1 MKHCRRLPP
10 PVIVFG
16 LLFLVVACSQM
27 LSSPTSATPTVDS
40 THLTAFAQPQP
51 TYPPIPTPTP
61 TPIPPPL
68 GRVPHDCQPGPTP
81 QPILPGIGPVVG
93 SPPVWAA
100 GFDGPHAAIYL
111 VPEAFNQYGWG
122 RKIIWEVG
130 PNYMHLVTL
139 HGANLRSGARIRF
152 QFLDGDPTISAVL
165 DPHHPDHPGSAVGG
179 DWNEWGSGMFLPT
192 AGCYYL
198 EASWPGGHLRITFA
212 AGCCWSGVGEKVN
225 PWGTT

>member
-1 MKHCRRLPP
+1 MNTIQFLVRAVMLA
-10 PVIVFG
+10 G
-16 LLFLVVACSQM
+16 LLLFLVSCTQVSQ
-27 LSSPTSATPTVDS
+27 PTGSATPTVDGA
-40 THLTAFAQPQP
+40 HLTAFARSA
-51 TYPPIPTPTP
+51 TSNASYPPIPTPTP
-61 TPIPPPL
+61 ALTPPPM
-68 GRVPHDCQPGPTP
+68 GPVPHDCPPGPTP
-81 QPILPGIGPVVG
+81 QPILPSIGPVVG

-139 HGANLRSGARIRF
+139 HGANVQSGARIRF
-152 QFLDGDPTISAVL
+152 QFLDGDPTTSAVL

-198 EASWPGGHLRITFA
+198 EASWPGGHWRITFA
-212 AGCCWSGVGEKVN
+212 AGRQEGNG
-225 PWGTT
+225 